1 VTNPAPGQ
9 PQTPDLP
16 PRPPHATQP
25 QVQATLPV
33 SYPQARNAAQAPT
46 QQLPYGHA
54 PQPGPYPTAQYPQ
67 TQPAQT
73 QYTQAQYP
81 QTQPAQTQ
89 YAQTQYTQA
98 QYPQAQ
104 YPQTQHSQ
112 AQYPQT
118 QHSQA
123 QYPAP
128 WPGGPGVPSPYGP
141 PPSRKNRAV
150 AIGVVAAVVVI
161 GGLGTGA
168 WLTWQQARDTL
179 SAAAPWATIP
189 TPDVPG
195 PLGSPPPLDGV
206 PPGGGTTNVEELAV
220 SSLASTLQVY
230 LNAQNADGLLLSV
243 CDSGKVNNR
252 ARDDLMGMSFLNP
265 SNPQYANGVT
275 FPDPT
280 ITPTT
285 DGYTIAFSGADSSTG
300 ESIDLSFRAYVDDAG
315 AFWCGFED

>member
-73 QYTQAQYP
+73 QYTQAQYS
-81 QTQPAQTQ
+81 QTQ
-89 YAQTQYTQA
+89 YAQTQYAQNQYAQA

-104 YPQTQHSQ
+104 YPQAQHSQ
-112 AQYPQT
+112 GQYPV
-118 QHSQA
+118 
-123 QYPAP
+123 P
-128 WPGGPGVPSPYGP
+128 WPGGPSPYGP
-141 PPSRKNRAV
+141 PPSRKNRTV

-168 WLTWQQARDTL
+168 ALTWQQARDTL

-195 PLGSPPPLDGV
+195 PLGTPPPLDGV
-206 PPGGGTTNVEELAV
+206 SPGGGGTSVEELAV

-252 ARDDLMGMSFLNP
+252 ARDDLMGMPFLNP

-285 DGYTIAFSGADSSTG
+285 DGYTIAFSGADTSTG
-300 ESIDLSFRAYVDDAG
+300 ELIDLSFRAYVDDAG

>member
-16 PRPPHATQP
+16 PRPHPHAPHQ
-25 QVQATLPV
+25 QVQATIPV

-46 QQLPYGHA
+46 QQLPFGHA
-54 PQPGPYPTAQYPQ
+54 PQPGPYATAQYPP
-67 TQPAQT
+67 TQS
-73 QYTQAQYP
+73 
-81 QTQPAQTQ
+81 AQTQ
-89 YAQTQYTQA
+89 YAQTQYLQTPSAQA

-104 YPQTQHSQ
+104 YPQTQYSR
-112 AQYPQT
+112 
-118 QHSQA
+118 A

-128 WPGGPGVPSPYGP
+128 WPAGPGASAPYGP

-150 AIGVVAAVVVI
+150 AIGVVAAVVAI
-161 GGLGTGA
+161 GGLGTGVA
-168 WLTWQQARDTL
+168 LTWQQARDTL
-179 SAAAPWATIP
+179 TAAAPWATVP
-189 TPDVPG
+189 TPDLPG

-206 PPGGGTTNVEELAV
+206 PPGGGGSTNVEDLAV

-243 CDSGKVNNR
+243 CDSGKVDNR
-252 ARDDLMGMSFLNP
+252 ARDDLMGMPFLNP
-265 SNPQYANGVT
+265 GSPQYANGVT

-285 DGYTIAFSGADSSTG
+285 DGYTITFSGADSSTG